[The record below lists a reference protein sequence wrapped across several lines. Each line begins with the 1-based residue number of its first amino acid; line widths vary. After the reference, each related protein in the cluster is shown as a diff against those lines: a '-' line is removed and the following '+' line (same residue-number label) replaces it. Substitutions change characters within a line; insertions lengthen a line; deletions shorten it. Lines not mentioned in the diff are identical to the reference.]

1 MSKIIL
7 KKVTLDYPI
16 LGVDDLSFK
25 KTFMTKT
32 VGGIINSDLKK
43 RVFVRAIDN
52 ISLNIND
59 GEKIGIYGSNGS
71 GKSSLL
77 RLIAGIFEPTFGEV
91 IVEGSINSLLSIS
104 FGLEDHLSGIENI
117 KFRLKLKNLNSN
129 NQNKL
134 LNEIVDFV
142 NLGNFLYLP
151 IKTYSS
157 GMRLRLAFAL
167 AILVQANIILMDEWL
182 SVGDE
187 NFNKLAQIKIQK
199 LIKDS
204 SIFII
209 CSQNKQIL
217 ETICDKIIILD
228 KGKILYEK

>member
-1 MSKIIL
+1 MTKIIL
-7 KKVTLDYPI
+7 KNVTLDYPV

-25 KTFMTKT
+25 KSFMTKT
-32 VGGIINSDLKK
+32 VGGIINNDLKK

-52 ISLNIND
+52 ISLNINE

-117 KFRLKLKNLNSN
+117 KFRLKLKNLASN
-129 NQNKL
+129 AENKL
-134 LNEIVDFV
+134 LNEIVDFL

-151 IKTYSS
+151 VKIYST

-228 KGKILYEK
+228 KGKIFYER